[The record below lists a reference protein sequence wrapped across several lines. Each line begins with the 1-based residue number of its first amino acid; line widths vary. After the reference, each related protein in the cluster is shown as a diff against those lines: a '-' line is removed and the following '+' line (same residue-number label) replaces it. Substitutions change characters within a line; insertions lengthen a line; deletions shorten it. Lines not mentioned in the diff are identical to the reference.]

1 VVKETVVSSRVTWF
15 SDGPIG
21 WQPSWRLSQE
31 KLWRELASVLARAR
45 IFVFFKKSLS
55 SPRPLK
61 LRACFQHVWINL
73 RLLMHS
79 IQIKEAEISLTR
91 SLFSIGTSQFS
102 SLNKLGYFWLY
113 GSTKQQLT
121 CQFSLPCQWGV
132 RIHLVLPLLHY
143 SSTRI
148 FHPLCSSLCE
158 LYNSYLGQL
167 SATTERVPVSTDIT
181 VKREFKCLSD
191 QVWPSIWAGESWVD
205 QSDPS

>member
-1 VVKETVVSSRVTWF
+1 MAGGQAGGSPKGYF
-15 SDGPIG
+15 
-21 WQPSWRLSQE
+21 
-31 KLWRELASVLARAR
+31 AR

-61 LRACFQHVWINL
+61 LRACLQNVWINL

-79 IQIKEAEISLTR
+79 ISIQIKEAEKSLTR
-91 SLFSIGTSQFS
+91 SLFFIGTSQFS

-113 GSTKQQLT
+113 GSTKQQIT
-121 CQFSLPCQWGV
+121 FPFSLPWQWGV

-148 FHPLCSSLCE
+148 FDPLCSSLCE
-158 LYNSYLGQL
+158 LYNSYLGKL
-167 SATTERVPVSTDIT
+167 SPTTERVPVSTDIT
-181 VKREFKCLSD
+181 VKQEFKCLSD

-205 QSDPS
+205 QKA